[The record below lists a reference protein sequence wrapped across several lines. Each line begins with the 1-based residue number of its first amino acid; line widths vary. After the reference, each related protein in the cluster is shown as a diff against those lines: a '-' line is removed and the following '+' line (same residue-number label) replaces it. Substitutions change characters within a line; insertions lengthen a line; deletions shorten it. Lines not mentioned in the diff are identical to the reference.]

1 MNVFVERGITHL
13 DLHTV
18 RHHDAEEQVL
28 DFVYEYQ
35 EDIPLII
42 ICGNSNRMININ
54 KEILSKNDIIFSE
67 PRYGI
72 VRIESL

>member
-35 EDIPLII
+35 EDISLII
-42 ICGNSNRMININ
+42 IFGYSNRMINITKFFLN
-54 KEILSKNDIIFSE
+54 QDMGLLE
-67 PRYGI
+67 
-72 VRIESL
+72 

>member
-1 MNVFVERGITHL
+1 MNVFVESGITHL

-18 RHHDAEEQVL
+18 RHYDAEEQVL

-42 ICGNSNRMININ
+42 ICGNSNRMINIT